1 MMHSLVKVGDKPGMS
16 FPGCP
21 ALGARLAEMQAFGDA
36 FGDTGRF
43 QTLIDSVHAKITL
56 DGFAGR
62 RVPLGRA
69 PRAGRD
75 TRFAAHAK
83 LTIDENNAVLGSFLH
98 RTRGTGRD
106 TPGILAMEAGHKDI
120 SHAGQVVDLSG
131 AHGNDLGQPRPD
143 RQIVLCFTMGFAAET
158 SDAALGILVD
168 VVLAHAISS
177 GDENV
182 IGYRL
187 FVIRICYSLPG
198 YFEH

>member
-1 MMHSLVKVGDKPGMS
+1 MMRSLVEVGDTSGVS

-56 DGFAGR
+56 DGFAGC
-62 RVPLGRA
+62 RVPLGSA

-75 TRFAAHAK
+75 TRFAAHAE
-83 LTIDENNAVLGSFLH
+83 LTVDEDNPVLGSFLH
-98 RTRGTGRD
+98 CTRGTGCD
-106 TPGILAMEAGHKDI
+106 APGILAMETRHKDI
-120 SHAGQVVDLSG
+120 SHAGQVIYFSG
-131 AHGNDLGQPRPD
+131 SHGDYLGQSRPD
-143 RQIVLCFTMGFAAET
+143 RQIVLRFTMGFAAEA

-168 VVLAHAISS
+168 IVLAHAISS

-182 IGYRL
+182 IG
-187 FVIRICYSLPG
+187 
-198 YFEH
+198 